1 MESIH
6 YDTIALSSGRNLQR
20 NYVLSIVCADLRLK
34 LGEQT

>member
-6 YDTIALSSGRNLQR
+6 HDTMALSSGRNLQR
-20 NYVLSIVCADLRLK
+20 NYVPRIICADLRLK